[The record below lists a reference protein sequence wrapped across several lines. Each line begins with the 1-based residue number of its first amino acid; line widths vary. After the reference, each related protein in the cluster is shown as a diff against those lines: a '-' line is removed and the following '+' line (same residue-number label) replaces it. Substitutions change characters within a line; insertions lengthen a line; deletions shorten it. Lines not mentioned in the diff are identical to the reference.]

1 MPDIDPFQ
9 LSLKPYRKVLD
20 DPHQADFMALVDG
33 DHGVEKLLD
42 LVLGFG
48 EDHGWTND
56 YLEDHCFVAHYL
68 KGTQLVL
75 NDYPG
80 DDPVP
85 APLDCLLRVMKILAL
100 QSR

>member
-1 MPDIDPFQ
+1 
-9 LSLKPYRKVLD
+9 
-20 DPHQADFMALVDG
+20 MALVDG

-68 KGTQLVL
+68 MGTRLIL

-85 APLDCLLRVMKILAL
+85 APLDCLLRVMKILAY
-100 QSR
+100 SRASFSLPLYSNKEAPHLSGL